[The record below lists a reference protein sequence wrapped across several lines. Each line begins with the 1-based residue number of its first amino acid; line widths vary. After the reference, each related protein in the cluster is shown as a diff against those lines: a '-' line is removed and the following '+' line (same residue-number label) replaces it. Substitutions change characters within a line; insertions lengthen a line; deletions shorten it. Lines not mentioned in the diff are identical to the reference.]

1 MSRINTNIPSVIAQ
15 RVLLHQDQLL
25 QTSLNRLSTGYR
37 INAGRDDPAGLIA
50 SENLRAEKTAIQAAL
65 TNVSRANNVVASAEG
80 GLAEINSLLLELE
93 DLIDR
98 SANEAA
104 ISVEERN
111 ANQLQIDAILDSIN
125 RIANNTEFLSR
136 KLLSGELAYSTS
148 GISTGSATSYF
159 QNVAINAAKIPNNG
173 YRSVT
178 VGVTQ
183 AAELAEVKYI
193 GTQVSGTVTVQIAGN
208 LGTETLTFASGTTL
222 AGMLT
227 AVNQS
232 KELTG
237 VSASISAAGGALNFN
252 STQYG
257 ATQFVSVK
265 VLDDGGVS
273 TFGDASH
280 LSTGDAGDNKDYGRN
295 ASVTINGVAAVTDGL
310 HASMRSQSLSVD
322 VDLTAEFGTLAA
334 GYTADRTFTI
344 TGGGANFWISPTISL
359 TGLASLGVQGV
370 GAGSLGDAN
379 IGYLASLAT
388 GQTNALATGNYS
400 TAQAIVRAAQQD
412 VSSLRGRL
420 GAFQKNTLETTANSL
435 RVTYENTAAAEANIR
450 ETEFASETSMLTRAQ
465 ILVQSATNTLRLAN
479 AQPQTGLA
487 LRGYAPAPPL
497 HGPPRGA
504 RYWRAT
510 PSLIPA
516 PSKQR
521 RQDPGHPLQQL
532 ARQSA
537 FPHIAQRYMP
547 GPPAETL
554 DRLGQRPAH
563 ARVVDQT
570 SHLEV
575 QPETAHIHVRRAQHA
590 PAVIHRHDLRV
601 QHPGLVFEDPRAR
614 LHQLLV
620 EAARRP
626 QRDPRIRTRRQHQ
639 LHRNPP
645 TARVNQGHAQS
656 RPGHEVRRGDAN
668 RALRRRDR
676 RKQNVVQRAHILIW
690 TVGNICT
697 IDSPG
702 RDGCGKYS
710 SPTMFSRAAYSQSS
724 AKVRCTKS
732 AAGPSMRMCV
742 SYQGLRRRSRPRY
755 SSPMFWL
762 PRNATCPSMTA
773 ILR

>member
-183 AAELAEVKYI
+183 AAELAEIKYT

-208 LGTETLTFASGTTL
+208 LGTETLTFASGTSL
-222 AGMLT
+222 GEIVT

-237 VSASISAAGGALNFN
+237 VSASVSAAGGAVNFN

-257 ATQFVSVK
+257 ARQFVSVK
-265 VLDDGGVS
+265 VLDGGGVS
-273 TFGDASH
+273 TFGDPSH
-280 LSTGDAGDNKDYGRN
+280 LSNGDAGDNKDYGLN
-295 ASVTINGVAAVTDGL
+295 ASVTINGIAAVTEGL

-334 GYTADRTFTI
+334 GYTSDRTFTI
-344 TGGGANFWISPTISL
+344 TGGGANFWISPTIAL
-359 TGLASLGVQGV
+359 TGMASLGVQGV
-370 GAGSLGDAN
+370 GVGSLGDAN
-379 IGYLASLAT
+379 IGYLSSLAT

-479 AQPQTGLA
+479 AQPQNVLA
-487 LRGYAPAPPL
+487 L
-497 HGPPRGA
+497 
-504 RYWRAT
+504 
-510 PSLIPA
+510 
-516 PSKQR
+516 
-521 RQDPGHPLQQL
+521 
-532 ARQSA
+532 
-537 FPHIAQRYMP
+537 
-547 GPPAETL
+547 
-554 DRLGQRPAH
+554 LG
-563 ARVVDQT
+563 
-570 SHLEV
+570 
-575 QPETAHIHVRRAQHA
+575 
-590 PAVIHRHDLRV
+590 
-601 QHPGLVFEDPRAR
+601 
-614 LHQLLV
+614 
-620 EAARRP
+620 
-626 QRDPRIRTRRQHQ
+626 
-639 LHRNPP
+639 
-645 TARVNQGHAQS
+645 
-656 RPGHEVRRGDAN
+656 
-668 RALRRRDR
+668 
-676 RKQNVVQRAHILIW
+676 
-690 TVGNICT
+690 
-697 IDSPG
+697 
-702 RDGCGKYS
+702 
-710 SPTMFSRAAYSQSS
+710 
-724 AKVRCTKS
+724 
-732 AAGPSMRMCV
+732 
-742 SYQGLRRRSRPRY
+742 
-755 SSPMFWL
+755 
-762 PRNATCPSMTA
+762 
-773 ILR
+773 

>member
-479 AQPQTGLA
+479 AQPQNVLA
-487 LRGYAPAPPL
+487 L
-497 HGPPRGA
+497 
-504 RYWRAT
+504 
-510 PSLIPA
+510 
-516 PSKQR
+516 
-521 RQDPGHPLQQL
+521 
-532 ARQSA
+532 
-537 FPHIAQRYMP
+537 
-547 GPPAETL
+547 
-554 DRLGQRPAH
+554 LG
-563 ARVVDQT
+563 
-570 SHLEV
+570 
-575 QPETAHIHVRRAQHA
+575 
-590 PAVIHRHDLRV
+590 
-601 QHPGLVFEDPRAR
+601 
-614 LHQLLV
+614 
-620 EAARRP
+620 
-626 QRDPRIRTRRQHQ
+626 
-639 LHRNPP
+639 
-645 TARVNQGHAQS
+645 
-656 RPGHEVRRGDAN
+656 
-668 RALRRRDR
+668 
-676 RKQNVVQRAHILIW
+676 
-690 TVGNICT
+690 
-697 IDSPG
+697 
-702 RDGCGKYS
+702 
-710 SPTMFSRAAYSQSS
+710 
-724 AKVRCTKS
+724 
-732 AAGPSMRMCV
+732 
-742 SYQGLRRRSRPRY
+742 
-755 SSPMFWL
+755 
-762 PRNATCPSMTA
+762 
-773 ILR
+773 

>member
-183 AAELAEVKYI
+183 AAELAEVKYT

-208 LGTETLTFASGTTL
+208 LGTETLTFASGTSL
-222 AGMLT
+222 AEMLT

-370 GAGSLGDAN
+370 GAGSLGDAK
-379 IGYLASLAT
+379 IGYLSSLAT

-479 AQPQTGLA
+479 AQPQNVLA
-487 LRGYAPAPPL
+487 L
-497 HGPPRGA
+497 
-504 RYWRAT
+504 
-510 PSLIPA
+510 
-516 PSKQR
+516 
-521 RQDPGHPLQQL
+521 
-532 ARQSA
+532 
-537 FPHIAQRYMP
+537 
-547 GPPAETL
+547 
-554 DRLGQRPAH
+554 LG
-563 ARVVDQT
+563 
-570 SHLEV
+570 
-575 QPETAHIHVRRAQHA
+575 
-590 PAVIHRHDLRV
+590 
-601 QHPGLVFEDPRAR
+601 
-614 LHQLLV
+614 
-620 EAARRP
+620 
-626 QRDPRIRTRRQHQ
+626 
-639 LHRNPP
+639 
-645 TARVNQGHAQS
+645 
-656 RPGHEVRRGDAN
+656 
-668 RALRRRDR
+668 
-676 RKQNVVQRAHILIW
+676 
-690 TVGNICT
+690 
-697 IDSPG
+697 
-702 RDGCGKYS
+702 
-710 SPTMFSRAAYSQSS
+710 
-724 AKVRCTKS
+724 
-732 AAGPSMRMCV
+732 
-742 SYQGLRRRSRPRY
+742 
-755 SSPMFWL
+755 
-762 PRNATCPSMTA
+762 
-773 ILR
+773 